1 MAWKSREA
9 DFHQKPFYGKTQK
22 LAGGPRYQKRH
33 DYERVPAAHSSHN
46 FEAAVTSN
54 SIEPAR
60 IASQNLGSFIS
71 NVTPRVKL
79 QHINKESE
87 RFSHPPRHETSTGC
101 AFYTLGDLWDSL
113 EEWSVFGAGVP
124 IQLANGTRAT
134 QYYVPSISGLQ
145 LYARSSSWQLPES
158 RNSGPESDCS
168 DVSFHDSSSDSSE
181 SSDRNDGRAG
191 DGTAKTV
198 DGCVMDSAVDGAW
211 VSKIHLPQS
220 HVREGLP
227 SGLDAQN
234 SGDECAAVSWDACQ
248 DCNGGRL
255 LLEFFERAPPHVRL
269 PLFSKV
275 EELEGELPCLRH
287 LRSIDLHPRSWMAIA
302 WYPLYKIPAGPSVR
316 DLGASFLTFHS
327 LSSPG
332 PSGSCVRCNDDY
344 WISPMKLPHR
354 RSARAVRARASG
366 ALPGDVDAII
376 ARGREAGAFVE
387 HSACVV
393 PSATDGP
400 LRGLTFAVKD
410 MYDVRG
416 GRGEVAVLVSRFSQ
430 RSSLPLYPFSALCCG
445 CVRACV
451 QVAGVPTGFGN
462 PTWLATHDVP
472 QTTAPVVHA
481 LLEAGATLVGKAAM
495 DELAF
500 SLAGENAH
508 YGTPL
513 NPKAPLRIPGGS
525 SSGSAAAVAAGL
537 VDFALGSDT
546 AGSVRIPANHCGV
559 WGIRSSHARLPLTG
573 AQPLQPSMDTVGWF
587 ARDASVLQQVGST
600 LFHSPSLAPSSSPTS
615 PSSTPSSSSTS
626 SPSSLR
632 PFTGWLVA
640 EDAFELADKDAA
652 SPMLRV
658 SSPCSPPIPQ
668 LMEAW
673 QCHGQWITE
682 HCPAFGPGVAQRFQA
697 ASAVEP
703 QGEQV
708 VQAREKRARFTSPV
722 ESLVAGG
729 KLLMLPAAPSI
740 APLKA
745 APPADVDSFR
755 VCTLA
760 LTVIGGAAG
769 LPQITVPLTTL
780 HGSPLGVGLV
790 APRGWDEELLALAVR
805 LQTIL
810 GLSL

>member
-1 MAWKSREA
+1 MSGLEPNRGRTNRLPVLGLWDAGKGREEMGA
-9 DFHQKPFYGKTQK
+9 
-22 LAGGPRYQKRH
+22 PR
-33 DYERVPAAHSSHN
+33 DER
-46 FEAAVTSN
+46 

-60 IASQNLGSFIS
+60 IASRNLGSFIS

-79 QHINKESE
+79 QYINKELE
-87 RFSHPPRHETSTGC
+87 RFSHPGRHESSTCC

-113 EEWSVFGAGVP
+113 EEWSAFGAGVP
-124 IQLANGTRAT
+124 IQLANGTHAT

-158 RNSGPESDCS
+158 RNSGPDSDCS

-181 SSDRNDGRAG
+181 SSDRNEGRGVDGA
-191 DGTAKTV
+191 AKAV
-198 DGCVMDSAVDGAW
+198 EGCVMESSVDGAW
-211 VSKIHLPQS
+211 GSKIHASQS
-220 HVREGLP
+220 HMMEELLT
-227 SGLDAQN
+227 GLDGHN
-234 SGDECAAVSWDACQ
+234 SVDECAAVSWDSCQ

-255 LLEFFERAPPHVRL
+255 LLEFYERAPPHVRL

-275 EELEGELPCLRH
+275 EELEREFPCLRH
-287 LRSIDLHPRSWMAIA
+287 LSSIDLHPRSWMAIA

-332 PSGSCVRCNDDY
+332 PSLSGSCVRCNDEY
-344 WISPMKLPHR
+344 WISPMKLPQSCMFSPPPSSHEEENHAVHW
-354 RSARAVRARASG
+354 SGGSLARISTTALAPFGFTSYKASG
-366 ALPGDVDAII
+366 SLWSDRWCIQGLEAAAEQWLRHINSFCLEASAMSLPSHLAASLRCLHAAPSAPRLPSLPSLASSALHGTAFPADVDAII

-393 PSATDGP
+393 PGAADGP

-410 MYDVRG
+410 MYD
-416 GRGEVAVLVSRFSQ
+416 
-430 RSSLPLYPFSALCCG
+430 
-445 CVRACV
+445 
-451 QVAGVPTGFGN
+451 VAGVPTGFGN

-472 QTTAPVVHA
+472 HTTAPVVQA

-573 AQPLQPSMDTVGWF
+573 AQPLQPSMDAAVVGGRPEEIVV
-587 ARDASVLQQVGST
+587 AGEEGSEVGS
-600 LFHSPSLAPSSSPTS
+600 LHEWVEA
-615 PSSTPSSSSTS
+615 
-626 SPSSLR
+626 
-632 PFTGWLVA
+632 
-640 EDAFELADKDAA
+640 
-652 SPMLRV
+652 MRV
-658 SSPCSPPIPQ
+658 LQ

-682 HCPAFGPGVAQRFQA
+682 HRPAFGPGVAQRFHA
-697 ASAVEP
+697 ASAVDP
-703 QGEQV
+703 QGEAV
-708 VQAREKRARFTSPV
+708 AQAREKRAKFTSHV

-755 VCTLA
+755 VRTLA

-769 LPQITVPLTTL
+769 LPQVKTTE
-780 HGSPLGVGLV
+780 GL
-790 APRGWDEELLALAVR
+790 RWGCGE
-805 LQTIL
+805 
-810 GLSL
+810 G